1 MYLIS
6 RQFYTFL
13 ISNFQK
19 STNQIKELII
29 FTILFI
35 SLFYLK
41 DEPKNPQT
49 NKQKRVTFNFL
60 VYFMNPSKI

>member
-29 FTILFI
+29 FTILLI